1 MKTKFVI
8 TILMAVIYSSC
19 SMSSPDYLPDSE
31 NIDVNV
37 YGSYI
42 SIVMKDAEKSTSG
55 ELIAVDSV
63 NFIVLT
69 ETDDSLVKKI
79 KIVPVKKVDNF
90 AIKYAEG
97 DDYVAAVPLYTLAS
111 LTHGYYAV
119 ITLPLNLI
127 ITLVVNSE
135 AFVYSDKNIT
145 LDDLKMFARFP
156 QGIPPNIRYDSI
168 K

>member
-8 TILMAVIYSSC
+8 TILMAVICSSC

-42 SIVMKDAEKSTSG
+42 SIVMKDAEHTTGG
-55 ELIAVDSV
+55 ELIAVDSA

-90 AIKYAEG
+90 VIKYAEG
-97 DDYVAAVPLYTLAS
+97 DDYIAAVPLYTLAS
-111 LTHGYYAV
+111 LTHGYYAL

-135 AFVYSDKNIT
+135 AFVYSDKNIS